1 MIVGIHH
8 VAIAVPDLDE
18 ALSFYRDALGFTV
31 VQEGDWDGDHPQAD
45 RVIGLEKT
53 SARIA
58 MLKAANAYI
67 EIWQYRNPEPE
78 DRRSRP
84 CDLGYPHFA
93 LQVTDIQAEYERLS
107 KAGMTFA
114 ADAPVDLG
122 TTSAIYGKDPFGN
135 IIELYE
141 IRDPAVAQ
149 LDPQAGHG
157 EQA

>member
-8 VAIAVPDLDE
+8 VAIVVPDLDR
-18 ALSFYRDALGFTV
+18 ALAFYRDALGFAV
-31 VQEGDWDGDHPQAD
+31 VQEGDWDGDYAQAD
-45 RVIGLEKT
+45 RVIGLKKT

-58 MLKAANAYI
+58 MLKAPNAYL
-67 EIWQYRNPEPE
+67 EIWQYRHPEPE

-93 LQVTDIQAEYERLS
+93 LQVTDIEAEYHRLAE
-107 KAGMTFA
+107 AGMTFA
-114 ADAPVDLG
+114 ADAPVNLG

-149 LDPQAGHG
+149 LQPRTEQG
-157 EQA
+157 EQP

>member
-8 VAIAVPDLDE
+8 IAIGVPDLDQ
-18 ALSFYRDALGFTV
+18 ALVFYRDALGFAV
-31 VQEGDWDGDHPQAD
+31 VQEGDWDRDYPQAD
-45 RVIGLEKT
+45 RVIGLEET

-58 MLKAANAYI
+58 MLKAANAYL
-67 EIWQYRNPEPE
+67 EIWEYRHPLPE

-93 LQVTDIQAEYERLS
+93 LQVTDIEAEYERLGA
-107 KAGMTFA
+107 AGMTFA
-114 ADAPVDLG
+114 AAAPVNLG
-122 TTSAIYGKDPFGN
+122 NTSAIYGKDPFGN
-135 IIELYE
+135 LIELYE

-149 LDPQAGHG
+149 LAPATDQR